1 MDKRLCHID
10 GNEMKRDER
19 PFEVKYKGHSETVPL
34 PGWYCSCGE
43 GLHSK
48 AEMKVT
54 DAALKRLKAK
64 EKGVFSPETIRLIR
78 KKLNLTQEEASV
90 LFGGGPRAFQKY
102 ESGEIMPSRAM
113 CATLYFVVRRPD
125 MLEELRTRSNFS
137 EVPRDEIFAHA

>member
-19 PFEVKYKGHSETVPL
+19 PFEVRYKGHSETVSL

-43 GLHSK
+43 SLHSK
-48 AEMKVT
+48 TEMKVT

-64 EKGVFSPETIRLIR
+64 EKGVFPPETIRAIR
-78 KKLNLTQEEASV
+78 NRIGLTQEEAGA

-102 ESGEIMPSRAM
+102 ESGEIMPSRTM
-113 CATLYFVVRRPD
+113 CATLYFVVRKPE
-125 MLEELRTRSNFS
+125 MLDELRARSNFS
-137 EVPRDEIFAHA
+137 EVPEDDLFAHA